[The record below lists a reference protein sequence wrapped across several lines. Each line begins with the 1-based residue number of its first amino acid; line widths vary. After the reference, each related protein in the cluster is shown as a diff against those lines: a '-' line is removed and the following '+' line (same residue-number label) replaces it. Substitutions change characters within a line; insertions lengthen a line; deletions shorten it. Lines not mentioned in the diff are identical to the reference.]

1 MLVEPSATAAGA
13 QIDDLTSQTLLGHH
27 ELAGWAAE
35 SSCPVQRE
43 LFQQWRPDSQ
53 VTLAEKDHL
62 GRLEKSSLA
71 STADAFAQCARP
83 GDQRLLRTARA
94 YALHSSSGRG
104 QRAVVN
110 SGRRSHG
117 ERQPDNV
124 PRVTAPIP
132 FGRYELREL
141 LAVGGMA
148 EIFLARARLG
158 GIART
163 CVIKRIL
170 PEYSTSRPFVSMFID
185 EARITIGLDH
195 EHIVKLLDFGQVD
208 GAYFMAI
215 EYVDGFDLVEVLR
228 IVKAR
233 NEGLPPLIAAS
244 IARCITA
251 ALAAAHEAR
260 DHRDQP
266 MQIVHRDVSPHNV
279 FLSWTGAVKLGDFGI
294 ASARNKLHQTN
305 VPGTVKGKYGYMSPE
320 QAAGTRVDGR
330 TDVWAAGVVLWEMLV
345 GARLFASENPVDTI
359 RRVNEMP
366 VPAPSE
372 RRPGVPREL
381 DAIVLS
387 ALRRPL
393 ALRTSTAA
401 LMRDA
406 LDSFIADHAGPADLA
421 AFWPTLGLTPQTT
434 RSGRARSRATHD
446 AVNRPSTQTSD
457 LGDEAL
463 RALHEEL
470 RTRQDLWTLV
480 DIGERHL
487 ALGQRSQGLDAI
499 RLAAAIFAHRGLLV
513 QAVCA
518 CHALRPFV
526 DAAAFSTELEALA
539 KLRGHD
545 RLRLA
550 AHLQT
555 LENRGLLSLVQEIDP
570 TGLGVEHTE
579 QTHAHDLT
587 PLFGVVIVA
596 DFVRLAS
603 LVRVERKPQGAT
615 LVREGERSDAL
626 YALGRGRVVVS
637 TAVVDDDGF
646 AADPGS
652 RVSVA
657 SLSEGEF
664 FGEFSFLTRSPR
676 SATVEAASPVVILR
690 IDRAAVD
697 ELGADPSFSE
707 PLHEF
712 YKERVAELLLAKNP
726 IIGALPADI
735 RRGLIQ
741 HAQLQR
747 FHDGDAIVTEGESAD
762 DIFFVLQGEVEVHRT
777 QEGIPVFINKLH
789 EGQFFGEMAALMNT
803 PRSATVYAMG
813 PVELLALRRADLQRG
828 LDAAAEVRALLERAM
843 AQRAAETQDRVQETT
858 RIFKGV

>member
-1 MLVEPSATAAGA
+1 VAGVTEPIS
-13 QIDDLTSQTLLGHH
+13 
-27 ELAGWAAE
+27 
-35 SSCPVQRE
+35 
-43 LFQQWRPDSQ
+43 
-53 VTLAEKDHL
+53 
-62 GRLEKSSLA
+62 
-71 STADAFAQCARP
+71 
-83 GDQRLLRTARA
+83 
-94 YALHSSSGRG
+94 
-104 QRAVVN
+104 
-110 SGRRSHG
+110 
-117 ERQPDNV
+117 
-124 PRVTAPIP
+124 

-170 PEYSTSRPFVSMFID
+170 PEYSRSRPFVSMFID

-208 GAYFMAI
+208 GAYFMAM

-228 IVKAR
+228 LVKAR
-233 NEGLPPLIAAS
+233 GEGLPPLVAAY
-244 IARCITA
+244 IARCVAA
-251 ALAAAHEAR
+251 ALAAAHDAR
-260 DHRDQP
+260 DHREQP

-279 FLSWTGAVKLGDFGI
+279 FLSWNGAVKLGDFGI

-320 QAAGTRVDGR
+320 QAGGTRVDGR
-330 TDVWAAGVVLWEMLV
+330 TDVWATGVVLWEMLV
-345 GARLFASENPVDTI
+345 GGRLFATDNPIDTI

-372 RRPGVPREL
+372 LRSGIGREL

-401 LMRDA
+401 QLRDA
-406 LDSFIADHAGPADLA
+406 LDAFIDGRFGPADLA
-421 AFWPTLGLTPQTT
+421 ALWPTLGLSPQST
-434 RSGRARSRATHD
+434 RSGRARSRPPHGSVA
-446 AVNRPSTQTSD
+446 RPATQTVEHA
-457 LGDEAL
+457 DEVL
-463 RALHEEL
+463 RALHDEL
-470 RTRQDLWTLV
+470 RAHQNLWTLV
-480 DIGERHL
+480 DIGERHA
-487 ALGQRSQGLDAI
+487 ALGQRSQGLDAV
-499 RLAAAIFAHRGLLV
+499 RMAAAIFAHRGLLV

-518 CHALRPFV
+518 CHAVRPFV
-526 DAAAFSTELEALA
+526 DATRFAAELEALA
-539 KLRGHD
+539 TLRGHD

-550 AHLQT
+550 TYLNGFEH
-555 LENRGLLSLVQEIDP
+555 RGFLSLVQEIDP

-587 PLFGVVIVA
+587 PLLGTVGVE
-596 DFVRLAS
+596 DFVRLAT
-603 LVRVERKPQGAT
+603 LLRVERKLQGAT
-615 LVREGERSDAL
+615 IVREGERSDAL

-637 TAVVDDDGF
+637 TASLDDDGLP
-646 AADPGS
+646 AASSS

-676 SATVEAASPVVILR
+676 SATVEAASDVVLMR

-712 YKERVAELLLAKNP
+712 YKERVAELLVAKNP
-726 IIGALPADI
+726 IIGALPTDI
-735 RRGLIQ
+735 RRGLI
-741 HAQLQR
+741 HNAQLQR
-747 FHDGDAIVTEGESAD
+747 FPDGAAIVSEGESAD
-762 DIFFVLQGEVEVHRT
+762 EVFFVLQGEVEVHRT
-777 QEGIPVFINKLH
+777 QEGIPVFINKLR
-789 EGQFFGEMAALMNT
+789 EGQFFGEMAALNNA

-813 PVELLALRRADLQRG
+813 PVELLALRRTDLQRG
-828 LDAAAEVRALLERAM
+828 LEVAAEVRALLERAM
-843 AQRAAETQDRVQETT
+843 AQRAAETHERVQETT